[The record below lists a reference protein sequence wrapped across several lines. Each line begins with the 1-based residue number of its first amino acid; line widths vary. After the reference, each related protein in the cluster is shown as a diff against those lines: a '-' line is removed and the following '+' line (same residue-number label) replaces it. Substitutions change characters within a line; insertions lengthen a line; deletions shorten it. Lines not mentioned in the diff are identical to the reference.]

1 MQDKFTVVVI
11 GDEAVGKSALII
23 RLCLD
28 HFPEGHAPTADDT
41 IRKPA
46 VIDNRPCLINI
57 IDTAGRDEY
66 ASQLEEW
73 MSHGDAFLLAY
84 DVTSRASFDH
94 VIKYYKQVRR
104 MKLGRGLAKMS
115 SERMLFQ
122 SPHGVSVVMVGNKID
137 LAESRV
143 VSTEEGRRRAASLGC
158 GYTETSARENVN
170 VEEPFVMAVRWLRQG
185 RRPDSADDED
195 AKKPRCSG
203 LMGKPSRQS
212 KCTIL

>member
-28 HFPEGHAPTADDT
+28 HFPESHAPTADDT

-46 VIDNRPCLINI
+46 VIDNKSCLVNI

-94 VIKYYKQVRR
+94 VIKYYNQVRR
-104 MKLGRGLAKMS
+104 MKLGRGLAKLS
-115 SERMLFQ
+115 SGQMLFR
-122 SPHGVSVVMVGNKID
+122 SPHGVSMVLVGNKID
-137 LAESRV
+137 MAESRE

-158 GYTETSARENVN
+158 GYAETSAKENVN
-170 VEEPFVMAVRWLRQG
+170 VEEPFVMAVRWLRQR
-185 RRPDSADDED
+185 RRPDSGDDEH
-195 AKKPRCSG
+195 AKKSGCSG
-203 LMGKPSRQS
+203 LVGKPSRRS